1 MDLAEAKKLIE
12 ADPIAAAARAQE
24 ALALNPADVG
34 AYGILGT
41 SLRRLGLHE
50 EASRAELSAIE
61 ASGKDPDLIRAT
73 RALKARDYATAELVL
88 KGVLESRPNDVLAI
102 QTLGEVAAAAGLL
115 YDAEALHR
123 RALELAPAFEYS
135 RLHLANVLNN
145 QGRPGE
151 ALSEL
156 RKTQGE
162 MLDFKGYKMLL
173 ADVLGQIGESDEAI
187 DLYRSI
193 LASDPGMRDIWS
205 RLSFLLNSVGRRD
218 EAIEACRTALRTWP
232 GRGHAWWSL
241 ADLKTYH
248 FTDEDIAAMERVLA
262 DPKIGTEDRMQI
274 HFALGKAF
282 EDRKDSQSSFD
293 HYSRG
298 NALRKGALKYNS
310 DWGAALLERIRSI
323 FTEEFLDLRAGKG
336 DPSPDPIFIVG
347 MPRSGSTLVEQIL
360 ASHPLIEGTAE
371 LPDLNALA
379 FSLCPDPRLGP
390 RNIRYLDRLPS
401 LSDTQLCELGGLYLE
416 RTRIQ
421 RKTGRPFFL
430 DKMPSNW
437 GHVGF
442 IKLILP
448 NAKIIDVRRNPL
460 ACGFSNYKQLFGRGH
475 EFSYDLAHI
484 GEYYKDYVAVMAHF
498 DKVAPGAVHR
508 VTHDRL
514 VAEPEEEIRRLLD
527 YLGLPFDQACLRFH
541 ETQRAVRTPSSQQV
555 RQPLRPEFLDQ
566 WKAFERELGR
576 LKDALGPALEHWDD
590 AQPH

>member
-310 DWGAALLERIRSI
+310 GWGAALLARRQRRSFARSDFHCRHATIRI
-323 FTEEFLDLRAGKG
+323 
-336 DPSPDPIFIVG
+336 DPG
-347 MPRSGSTLVEQIL
+347 RTNPRQ
-360 ASHPLIEGTAE
+360 
-371 LPDLNALA
+371 
-379 FSLCPDPRLGP
+379 
-390 RNIRYLDRLPS
+390 
-401 LSDTQLCELGGLYLE
+401 
-416 RTRIQ
+416 
-421 RKTGRPFFL
+421 
-430 DKMPSNW
+430 
-437 GHVGF
+437 
-442 IKLILP
+442 
-448 NAKIIDVRRNPL
+448 
-460 ACGFSNYKQLFGRGH
+460 
-475 EFSYDLAHI
+475 
-484 GEYYKDYVAVMAHF
+484 
-498 DKVAPGAVHR
+498 
-508 VTHDRL
+508 
-514 VAEPEEEIRRLLD
+514 
-527 YLGLPFDQACLRFH
+527 
-541 ETQRAVRTPSSQQV
+541 SSV
-555 RQPLRPEFLDQ
+555 D
-566 WKAFERELGR
+566 
-576 LKDALGPALEHWDD
+576 
-590 AQPH
+590 